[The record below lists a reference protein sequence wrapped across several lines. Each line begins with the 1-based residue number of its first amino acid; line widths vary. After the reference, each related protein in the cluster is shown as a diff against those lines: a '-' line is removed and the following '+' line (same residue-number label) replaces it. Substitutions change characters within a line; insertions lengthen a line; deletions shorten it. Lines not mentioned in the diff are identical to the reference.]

1 MQCKAP
7 FCYGCGK
14 LKEGRQAAIH
24 SCECDTATNAA
35 MMGAMR
41 AALRG
46 IGGGGVGRGNF
57 AALMEA
63 RRAVLGGIR
72 AELGGMQAEL
82 GGIQA
87 ELAARRAEQEARGAD
102 LVAMQGR
109 GRAGLGGTLHELTGA
124 MQGLRAR
131 LGADSGVNPGVNPGL
146 PAAVAVRD
154 AGRAAV
160 PVPDAGGVGGEA
172 ADVRRAAR
180 KRMLV
185 EAMERRAALQ
195 QGREAAALS
204 VPGPD
209 VVGVDAAH
217 PTDQQMLAVELARRV
232 ASRRARLDLAA
243 ATAGGRVVAGDGSGA
258 AAAGGAVE
266 GAGGAQE
273 RRSGGHPGGAGAEAS
288 AGTSK
293 AFPIIISS
301 RRRRR
306 EAEHHHP
313 PTDPAADA
321 AATAAVVDLFL
332 EEPRN
337 HRDDLIVE
345 APRVS
350 PRAAVKRMRV
360 AAAAA
365 APVPPESG
373 IPGSGG
379 SPPVHAAAVQPKEA
393 AAVPRSLPAGPQA
406 PVIPVKLRHT
416 YRPVHLTNAEM
427 EAAMQRYSTARVIP
441 GQQVPR
447 ELPAMM
453 AAGVATSVGTAIGT
467 AAAPAPAAGAA
478 TAAGPPV
485 PDHPKWRPPGL
496 PLVTGQ
502 FMTVQAAAMHRPHAA
517 GSPSPELPSG
527 PALRGLP
534 SGPALPA
541 LSSLPSG
548 PALPALPGL
557 PSGPA
562 LPAPLGWRSHPEP
575 QTWATRNPVLTDP
588 RGDQARRAA
597 AEDRPAAAV
606 LPARLDTAQAPPAL
620 PDPPG
625 PSAAVVP
632 GAQPPTWD
640 MLLFDDEPIMGDVP
654 AWDAPMFNHEE
665 VEYLGG
671 RTEELGRREQGG
683 GPAWETLLL
692 PDGGGDEYVDL
703 WGRVAVHGRPLRQE
717 RAFWVQGGP
726 RARGRDV
733 RAGKAEE
740 MGARGAEML
749 AGGEGVRAQGAQ
761 ARAAARLAFAPP
773 WDYLHTPPSPPPPP
787 PPPPIRRAAA
797 AAAAATS
804 QDAVIIPAASAS
816 RATNDADQGEAPGGG
831 SYRSSASSRRQ
842 QRGAGSPMRQLKR
855 RRLVRPSNDA
865 ASVFDVAGNAA
876 APAAAAAPPV
886 AAPAPPAYSAAAQIA
901 ASDSGAHSGLP
912 LP

>member
-1 MQCKAP
+1 
-7 FCYGCGK
+7 
-14 LKEGRQAAIH
+14 
-24 SCECDTATNAA
+24 
-35 MMGAMR
+35 
-41 AALRG
+41 
-46 IGGGGVGRGNF
+46 
-57 AALMEA
+57 
-63 RRAVLGGIR
+63 
-72 AELGGMQAEL
+72 
-82 GGIQA
+82 
-87 ELAARRAEQEARGAD
+87 
-102 LVAMQGR
+102 
-109 GRAGLGGTLHELTGA
+109 
-124 MQGLRAR
+124 
-131 LGADSGVNPGVNPGL
+131 
-146 PAAVAVRD
+146 
-154 AGRAAV
+154 
-160 PVPDAGGVGGEA
+160 
-172 ADVRRAAR
+172 
-180 KRMLV
+180 
-185 EAMERRAALQ
+185 
-195 QGREAAALS
+195 
-204 VPGPD
+204 
-209 VVGVDAAH
+209 
-217 PTDQQMLAVELARRV
+217 
-232 ASRRARLDLAA
+232 
-243 ATAGGRVVAGDGSGA
+243 
-258 AAAGGAVE
+258 
-266 GAGGAQE
+266 
-273 RRSGGHPGGAGAEAS
+273 
-288 AGTSK
+288 
-293 AFPIIISS
+293 
-301 RRRRR
+301 
-306 EAEHHHP
+306 
-313 PTDPAADA
+313 
-321 AATAAVVDLFL
+321 
-332 EEPRN
+332 
-337 HRDDLIVE
+337 
-345 APRVS
+345 
-350 PRAAVKRMRV
+350 
-360 AAAAA
+360 
-365 APVPPESG
+365 
-373 IPGSGG
+373 
-379 SPPVHAAAVQPKEA
+379 
-393 AAVPRSLPAGPQA
+393 
-406 PVIPVKLRHT
+406 
-416 YRPVHLTNAEM
+416 
-427 EAAMQRYSTARVIP
+427 MQRYSTARVIP

-761 ARAAARLAFAPP
+761 ARAAARLTFAPP
-773 WDYLHTPPSPPPPP
+773 WDYLLHTPPSPPPPP
-787 PPPPIRRAAA
+787 PPPPVRRATA

-816 RATNDADQGEAPGGG
+816 RATNDADQGGAPGGG

-865 ASVFDVAGNAA
+865 ASVVDAAGTAA
-876 APAAAAAPPV
+876 DAAGTAAAAAPPV
-886 AAPAPPAYSAAAQIA
+886 AAPAPPTHSAAAQTA
-901 ASDSGAHSGLP
+901 DSGAHAGLP